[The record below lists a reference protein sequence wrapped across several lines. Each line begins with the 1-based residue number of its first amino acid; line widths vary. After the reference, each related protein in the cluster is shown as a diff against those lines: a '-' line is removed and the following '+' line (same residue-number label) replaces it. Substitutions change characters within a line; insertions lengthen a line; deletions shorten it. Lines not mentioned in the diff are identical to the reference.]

1 MKYCKVVAIMNIT
14 DYNTLHVPI
23 QQLDVPGVTVSMVK
37 GFGDYVNDFSP
48 FGFSDNMKLEI
59 YTTAEQA
66 ETIATELSAL
76 ADQLT
81 AGGVERVV
89 LRLELQDRRGEAKL
103 YSFWFDGR

>member
-1 MKYCKVVAIMNIT
+1 MNIT

-81 AGGVERVV
+81 AGGGVV
-89 LRLELQDRRGEAKL
+89 AIEPVDRLLNVRKL
-103 YSFWFDGR
+103 DV